1 MSSQKCYYQTHIKK
15 QKGENMKKIISLIG
29 IVIVAFGAF
38 VLMNSKDN
46 YDASKYFAK
55 YDGKTIEF
63 KLPDQ
68 FDKTHEV
75 TNDTKLLVMAFL
87 KEDGH
92 TIREYLKSHR
102 PTLLEENHAMFLADI
117 SKVPVVIRNMVIL
130 KDFKKSKFPVV
141 IIYDKKI
148 SQTLNDNKEKILVM
162 HLKNKKIVKTENIK
176 TTEEL
181 DKLFKK

>member
-1 MSSQKCYYQTHIKK
+1 
-15 QKGENMKKIISLIG
+15 MKKIVTLIG
-29 IVIVAFGAF
+29 LVIVGFGLF
-38 VLMNSKDN
+38 VLNNAKDN

-55 YDGKTIEF
+55 YDGKSIEF

-75 TNDTKLLVMAFL
+75 TSDTKLLIMAFL

-92 TIREYLKSHR
+92 TIRGYLKAHK
-102 PTLLEENHAMFLADI
+102 PTLLQEHHAMFLADI

-148 SQTLNDNKEKILVM
+148 SQTLNDNQNKILVF
-162 HLKNKKIVKTENIK
+162 HLNNKKIEKVEHIK
-176 TTEEL
+176 TAQEL
-181 DKLFKK
+181 DKLFH

>member
-1 MSSQKCYYQTHIKK
+1 
-15 QKGENMKKIISLIG
+15 MKKILLVLAVLIG
-29 IVIVAFGAF
+29 GFGAF
-38 VLMNSKDN
+38 VLFNSKDN
-46 YDASKYFAK
+46 YDSSKYFVK

-75 TNDTKLLVMAFL
+75 TSDTKLLMMAFS

-92 TIREYLKSHR
+92 TIREYLKSHK

-148 SQTLNDNKEKILVM
+148 SETLNDKKDKILVF
-162 HLKNKKIVKTENIK
+162 HLENKKIVKVEHIK
-176 TTEEL
+176 SEKEI